1 MTLPKTT
8 PDVGELLSKA
18 HKKEKE
24 TARDMLRIILST
36 VRYLAR
42 QGLALRGDNDA
53 ESNLIQLLHLRA
65 EDNPQLISWLT
76 RSQKKYTS
84 HENQNEMLEIMG
96 LSVLRKILHCIH
108 GSPFLTIMVDETTDI
123 SNKEQLTLVVR
134 WVDENFDVFEEFL
147 GMYGLQATTA
157 DSIVSAITDA
167 LLRFQISINKVRG
180 QCYDGCSTMAGARGG
195 VAAKIQQMEPRA
207 VFTHCYGHALNLGV
221 SDTVKKSII
230 MKDCLDTCYELVKL
244 IKFSPKREAILTRL
258 KEEIGSD
265 APSIRTLC
273 PTRWTVRAESLAS
286 IVANYKD
293 LQGLWEEALM
303 VTSDTEMKARIR
315 GIASQMGTFQ
325 FLFGLLLSE
334 MILRHTDKL
343 SKTLQNPELSSTEG
357 HEIAILTVKTLQRV
371 RLDSDFDLFWE
382 KVELRR
388 VQLDVGEPQLPRKRK
403 LPKRYEQGNSE
414 PEFHATAKALY
425 RQTYFEVIDLAVSS
439 ITERFEQ
446 PGFRIYSK
454 IEQLLFKACSGK
466 DYESELSFVC
476 NFYGQDLNKADL
488 ESQLKVLRTLYDEKT
503 ESGDH
508 PSIRSLKEVLQS
520 LSPAQRGIVSMV
532 CKAFQLLL
540 VIPATNSTSER
551 SFSALR
557 RIKSYL
563 RSTMTQARLNHL
575 MVLHYHQ
582 DLTDELDM
590 KQVANDFISAKE
602 SRMSVFPMY

>member
-602 SRMSVFPMY
+602 SRMSVFATY

>member
-24 TARDMLRIILST
+24 TARDMLRIILFT

-42 QGLALRGDNDA
+42 QDLALQCDNDA

-76 RSQKKYTS
+76 RSQKKYTF

-167 LLRFQISINKVRG
+167 LLHFQIINKVRG

-195 VAAKIQQMEPRA
+195 VAAKIQQMEPRV

-286 IVANYKD
+286 IVAKYKD

-315 GIASQMGTFQ
+315 GIASRMGTFQ

-388 VQLDVGEPQLPRKRK
+388 VQLDVGEPQLPWKRK

-454 IEQLLFKACSGK
+454 IE
-466 DYESELSFVC
+466 
-476 NFYGQDLNKADL
+476 
-488 ESQLKVLRTLYDEKT
+488 
-503 ESGDH
+503 
-508 PSIRSLKEVLQS
+508 
-520 LSPAQRGIVSMV
+520 
-532 CKAFQLLL
+532 
-540 VIPATNSTSER
+540 
-551 SFSALR
+551 
-557 RIKSYL
+557 
-563 RSTMTQARLNHL
+563 
-575 MVLHYHQ
+575 
-582 DLTDELDM
+582 
-590 KQVANDFISAKE
+590 
-602 SRMSVFPMY
+602 